1 MRASK
6 AKQPSHKQKKSYT
19 LSRSSVIFLER
30 LHKETAAPSMSFL
43 LDRIIREAEEQ
54 RKREALEQAFKE
66 YYDNLSVDEERE
78 LREWGEYSTE
88 VLRRRRG

>member
-1 MRASK
+1 
-6 AKQPSHKQKKSYT
+6 
-19 LSRSSVIFLER
+19 
-30 LHKETAAPSMSFL
+30 MSFL